1 MTDSHS
7 RDARRVREMFGA
19 IAGRY
24 DLLNHALSLN
34 IDRLW
39 RRRAARE
46 LGLSPGARVLDLCG
60 GTGDL
65 SLVVAR
71 RSPGVGV
78 VCCDFSHPMLA
89 LASAKFRRRG
99 VESRCAAVEADGL
112 RLPFRPESFDAVTV
126 AFGVRNLAD
135 LETGMRETLRVLK
148 PGGKLVVLEF
158 SHPTSRFIAPA
169 YRFYLHRVLPWL
181 GDGVSGRSGPYR
193 YLAAT
198 IAGFPDPAALAGRI
212 REAGFAAVG
221 WTLVTGGIVA
231 IHTAVKAR

>member
-7 RDARRVREMFGA
+7 RDARRVRDMFGA

-24 DLLNHALSLN
+24 DLLNHILSLN
-34 IDRLW
+34 FDRLW

-46 LGLSPGARVLDLCG
+46 LQPAPGARVLDLCG

-65 SLVVAR
+65 SLVLAR
-71 RSPGVGV
+71 RSPAVSV

-89 LASAKFRRRG
+89 LASVKFRRRG
-99 VESRCAAVEADGL
+99 LERRCDAVEADGL
-112 RLPFRPESFDAVTV
+112 RLPFRAESFDAVTV

-135 LETGMRETLRVLK
+135 LGAGLVETLRVLK

-158 SHPTSRFIAPA
+158 SQPTSPWIAPA

-181 GDGVSGRSGPYR
+181 GDRVSGRSGPYR

-198 IAGFPDPAALAGRI
+198 IAGFPDPAVLAGRI

-231 IHTAVKAR
+231 IHTGVKAR

>member
-1 MTDSHS
+1 MTEGLN

-24 DLLNHALSLN
+24 DLLNHVLSLN
-34 IDRLW
+34 VDRLW
-39 RRRAARE
+39 RRRVARE
-46 LGLSPGARVLDLCG
+46 LGLDPGARVLDLCG

-65 SLVVAR
+65 SLVLALNH
-71 RSPGVGV
+71 PGVRV
-78 VCCDFSHPMLA
+78 VCCDFSFPMLA
-89 LASAKFRRRG
+89 RATAKFRRLRL
-99 VESRCAAVEADGL
+99 EARCEVVEADGL
-112 RLPFRPESFDAVTV
+112 GLPFRPATFDAVTV

-135 LETGMRETLRVLK
+135 LGAGLRETLRVLK

-158 SHPTSRFIAPA
+158 SQPSSRLLAPA

-181 GDGVSGRSGPYR
+181 GDRVSGRSGPYR

-231 IHTAVKAR
+231 IHTAIKAP